1 MTKIRITVAF
11 IAILVLIN
19 SAIAQK
25 KGKQDVTNPS
35 VVRVIQADIN
45 QVKGATST
53 VWRECVGAGRA
64 NEGLRAD
71 WQEQLR
77 LVKKECG
84 FKYIRMHGLL
94 HDDMGVYFEDEK
106 GNPIYNWQY
115 IDQLYDFLLSIGIK
129 PFVELS
135 FMPKALASGDKTVF
149 WWKGNITPPKSHDKW
164 YDFMKALTE
173 HFTQRYGAEE
183 VKTWYFEVWNEPNL
197 VFFFSSTMEEY
208 FKLYDYTVKAIKAV
222 DADYKVGGP
231 ASAGNAWIPQLI
243 EHCTKTNIPIDFIA
257 THDYAVSQGYFDASG
272 TTGTVLS
279 QDPKAITKNVINS
292 KNQILSSAKPNLEL
306 HYTEWSTSY
315 TPTDPVHDTYHSA
328 AFILDKV
335 KGTETV
341 TNSLSYW
348 VFTDIFEENG
358 PRTTPF
364 HGGFGM
370 LNYQSIKK
378 PAYFVYTFLN
388 KLGNTE
394 LQNADQAS
402 WICKNQNGDIQTL
415 LWDFT
420 LTKPTDTINNQVY
433 YKRDLPSKEKGVAQ
447 IKLSNVTEGKYLLKI
462 TKVGY
467 KSNDAYAT
475 YLQLNSPNQLTQQ
488 QVQFIKDCNSGN
500 PYINQVIEVKS
511 DKLFTYELPMRE
523 NDVYFI
529 ELLKN

>member
-1 MTKIRITVAF
+1 
-11 IAILVLIN
+11 
-19 SAIAQK
+19 
-25 KGKQDVTNPS
+25 
-35 VVRVIQADIN
+35 
-45 QVKGATST
+45 
-53 VWRECVGAGRA
+53 
-64 NEGLRAD
+64 
-71 WQEQLR
+71 
-77 LVKKECG
+77 
-84 FKYIRMHGLL
+84 
-94 HDDMGVYFEDEK
+94 
-106 GNPIYNWQY
+106 
-115 IDQLYDFLLSIGIK
+115 
-129 PFVELS
+129 
-135 FMPKALASGDKTVF
+135 
-149 WWKGNITPPKSHDKW
+149 
-164 YDFMKALTE
+164 MKALTE